1 MTAATD
7 PHPATR
13 RPRRHDPDRKA
24 RIVDAALDV
33 VAQYGVSGTTHR
45 LIATAADVSLGSM
58 TYYFTSLGDLL
69 EQAFGLHAGR
79 MSVLYERHFDDVRT
93 RKDLVEAV
101 TALVHGNGAGTD
113 RDWAIA
119 LELYLAALR
128 DPALR
133 TITEQWMGRSRDVLQ
148 RFIDPVTARGVD
160 ALIEGLIIHLMLSTR
175 PGTRAD
181 TVRYVDRALG
191 DAVVDLNP
199 SSPTPLSAPGPK
211 ERP

>member
-1 MTAATD
+1 MTAAAE
-7 PHPATR
+7 PHAATR
-13 RPRRHDPDRKA
+13 RPRRYDPDRKG
-24 RIVDAALDV
+24 RIITAALDIIS
-33 VAQYGVSGTTHR
+33 QYGVSGTTHR

-69 EQAFGLHAGR
+69 EQAFGLHAER

-93 RKDLVEAV
+93 HADLVEAI
-101 TALVHGNGAGTD
+101 TELVHGSGAGTD

-133 TITEQWMGRSRDVLQ
+133 TITEQWMGRSREVLQ
-148 RFIDPVTARGVD
+148 RFIDPVTAKGVD

-175 PGTRAD
+175 PGPRVD
-181 TVRYVDRALG
+181 TVRYVERALG
-191 DAVVDLNP
+191 AVMVN
-199 SSPTPLSAPGPK
+199 PTPTTRTSPSAPGPK
-211 ERP
+211 ERS